1 MMPFLIKVGKA
12 WNVLKTDGAKRI
24 FSAAFIFYSQ
34 IFKSFFKQWK
44 KGDALLVSGGVA
56 GDSSRYRTQAV
67 SEELNLKGI
76 KTDYTFQENPFLS
89 IFVDNY
95 SIFVFHRVFYNPKIA
110 KIIQKIK
117 SQGKEIIF
125 ETDDLVFDPKYIQ
138 GSDYFQNINEL
149 ERKMYENGLGRQILR
164 DPYVKACTTTT
175 SFLAEKLAEY
185 NKKVFIVPNRLTLKD
200 LEIADEV
207 IRRKPKKAAN
217 CIRIGYFSGTYG
229 HNRDFATIT
238 DVLMNL
244 MEKHPGLELFLA
256 GPLNIDSKLDKH
268 GDRIKQLSRVSR
280 AKHFENISEADIN
293 IVPLEMENP
302 FCEAKSELK
311 FFEAGIVETP
321 TVAVANRTFSEAIDD
336 GVDGFLAKDEL
347 EWKEKLEKLICDKN
361 LRIEMGRK
369 AREKALKKYST
380 KNADNSE
387 YYNYLKEK
395 IIK

>member
-1 MMPFLIKVGKA
+1 MPFLIKVGKA

-44 KGDALLVSGGVA
+44 KGDALLVSSGVA

-95 SIFVFHRVFYNPKIA
+95 SIFVFHRVFCTSKIA

-185 NKKVFIVPNRLTLKD
+185 KKKVFIVPNRLTLKD

-244 MEKHPGLELFLA
+244 MEKYPGLELFLA
-256 GPLNIDSKLDKH
+256 GPLNIDSKLNKY

>member
-185 NKKVFIVPNRLTLKD
+185 KKKVFIVPNRLTLKD